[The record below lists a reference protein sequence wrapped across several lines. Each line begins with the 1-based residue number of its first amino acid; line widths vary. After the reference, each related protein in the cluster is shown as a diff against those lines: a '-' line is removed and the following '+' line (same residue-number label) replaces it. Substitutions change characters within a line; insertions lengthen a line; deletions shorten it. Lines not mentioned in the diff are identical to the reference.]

1 MSTVS
6 PRLRRWWIALLLLS
20 TLLALYT
27 LAGFYGVPRLARSV
41 AVAEVE
47 KLGRRLEIGE
57 IRFNPFSFETQIAAL
72 RMTEADGVPLL
83 GFESLYVNLDAAA
96 SIVERGAVLQELH
109 WRAPDVALVVEKDG
123 SINLAK
129 LAPPSTEPAPPKDEH
144 ATLPRL
150 RIARLRI
157 ERGRVGIEDR
167 SRPEPFSLA
176 LTPIEFTL
184 NDFRT
189 DLGHENVYAFSGTA
203 TTGEQLEWTGDF
215 TVQPLGSRGSF
226 ALRNLQAATLAG
238 YLQDLLP
245 MRLVSGVAETAGEYR
260 LSLDPA
266 LALDVHLPSV
276 TLRDWAIAERR
287 SQASTAPLAVRELAV
302 QDVQVSLA
310 KREVAVQ
317 RLAVKGLRADL
328 RREADNSLNLSRLF
342 ASPSKGAPP
351 AAAEHAPV
359 AAGATSVPS
368 AWRVSLA
375 QLSLEDAAV
384 AAEDRTVTPAVRL
397 ALQPI
402 TLGVTGISTD
412 LSAPVQIRASL
423 GIQQGG
429 RLRVEGPLQA
439 VPLKAQLK
447 LDAKDIDLSLVQ
459 PYLAGLT
466 GVVLTSARA
475 GVKGALDLAQPVD
488 APMRIAFSGEASVAQ
503 LQVQDASTRQDLL
516 TWRDLNIAGIEYRQA
531 PDRLNITQVSLLQP
545 YAKVVIGADRV
556 LNITRALAAPGS
568 PPVVAVE
575 AAPAVAPSSAK
586 KQQDAAATMAVKVKT
601 IRVEGGSLAFT
612 DLSIDPQFS
621 AAIMDLKGSIDG
633 LTTDPAKS
641 AKIDLR
647 GKVDEFAPV
656 LIQGRMNPLAFDR
669 HTDVALSFRN
679 MDLIRFNPY
688 SGRFAGYNIT
698 KGKLT
703 TELKYKIVDRA
714 LEAEHHVVI
723 DQLEFGEATGSKD
736 AVPLPVKLAV
746 ALLKDRHGVIAL
758 GLPVRGNLD
767 DPTFRVGPLVWKVLV
782 NLLTK
787 AVTAP
792 FSALAS
798 LFGGGEELAYVEF
811 APGSAALSEAQA
823 IKLGSLQKALIER
836 PALRLDVPY
845 ALADAEDGA
854 VLAGA
859 ELERRLQAK
868 MPAPA
873 ESSAEQQ
880 QKQRL
885 RGLEALYQEL
895 LGQNPTYPPDTA
907 EDENAERAA
916 KIAWLEQALTPKLAP
931 GEAGLEALAA
941 ERARAVQALLLAS
954 PDIAPERLFLTS
966 RRAATLSPSGLVRME
981 LGLQ

>member
-6 PRLRRWWIALLLLS
+6 TRSRRWWIALLVIVVLGAVY
-20 TLLALYT
+20 ALG
-27 LAGFYGVPRLARSV
+27 GFYGVPRLARSV

-57 IRFNPFSFETQIAAL
+57 IRFNPFTFETQIAAL
-72 RMTEADGVPLL
+72 RMTEADGAPLL

-96 SIVERGAVLQELH
+96 SIIERGAVLQELT
-109 WRAPDVALVVEKDG
+109 WAAPDVALVVEKDG

-129 LAPPSTEPAPPKDEH
+129 LAPPSTEPAPPKDEQ
-144 ATLPRL
+144 ATLPHL
-150 RIARLRI
+150 RIAVLRI
-157 ERGRVGIEDR
+157 ERGRVGVEDR
-167 SRPEPFSLA
+167 SRPEPFALA

-266 LALDVHLPSV
+266 LSLDLHLPAVS
-276 TLRDWAIAERR
+276 LRDWAIAERGR
-287 SQASTAPLAVRELAV
+287 ESKTSPLAVSEIAVRE
-302 QDVQVSLA
+302 VQVSLA

-317 RLAVKGLRADL
+317 GLAVKGLRADL
-328 RREADNSLNLSRLF
+328 RREADGSLNLSRLF
-342 ASPSKGAPP
+342 ASSAQVAVAKPAPVEVSAAPAPP
-351 AAAEHAPV
+351 P
-359 AAGATSVPS
+359 
-368 AWRVSLA
+368 WRVSLA
-375 QLSLEDAAV
+375 QLVLEDAVV
-384 AAEDRTVTPAVRL
+384 AAEDRTVTPAVQL
-397 ALQPI
+397 ALKPI
-402 TLGVTGISTD
+402 NVSVAGISTD
-412 LSAPVQIRASL
+412 LAAPVQISASL
-423 GIQQGG
+423 GINQGG
-429 RLRVEGPLQA
+429 RLRVDGALHPQ
-439 VPLKAQLK
+439 PLKTQLK
-447 LDAKDIDLSLVQ
+447 LEAKEIDLSIVQ

-466 GVVLTSARA
+466 GVVMKSARL
-475 GVKGALDLAQPVD
+475 GVKGALDLAQPAD
-488 APMRIAFSGEASVAQ
+488 APMRVGFSGEASVAQ
-503 LQVQDASTRQDLL
+503 LQVQEGSTKQDLL
-516 TWRDLNIAGIEYRQA
+516 SWRDLKLGGIEYRQT
-531 PDRLNITQVSLLQP
+531 PDRLDIAQISLLQP
-545 YAKVVIGADRV
+545 YAKVVIGPDRE
-556 LNITRALAAPGS
+556 LNISRALVAPGGQKAAE
-568 PPVVAVE
+568 PKVAVRSTKQE
-575 AAPAVAPSSAK
+575 KSAPP
-586 KQQDAAATMAVKVKT
+586 MAVQVKT
-601 IRVEGGSLAFT
+601 IRVERGLLSFT

-621 AAIMDLKGSIDG
+621 AGIMELRGSIVG
-633 LTTDPAKS
+633 LSTDPAKS
-641 AKIDLR
+641 AKIDLQGR
-647 GKVDEFAPV
+647 VDEFAPV
-656 LIQGRMNPLAFDR
+656 LIQGTMNPLAFDR

-703 TELKYKIVDRA
+703 TELKYRIVDRA
-714 LEAEHHVVI
+714 LEAEHHVIV

-746 ALLKDRHGVIAL
+746 ALLKDRHGVIDL

-767 DPTFRVGPLVWKVLV
+767 DPTFKVGPLVWKVLV

-811 APGSAALSEAQA
+811 APGSAALSEAEST
-823 IKLGSLQKALIER
+823 KLGSLQKALIER
-836 PALRLDVPY
+836 PALKLDVPY
-845 ALADAEDGA
+845 ALSDAEDGA
-854 VLAGA
+854 VLART
-859 ELERRLQAK
+859 ELERRLQPK
-868 MPAPA
+868 TPVPA
-873 ESSAEQQ
+873 ELTPEQQ
-880 QKQRL
+880 QKLRL
-885 RGLEALYQEL
+885 RALEALHQEL
-895 LGQNPTYPPDTA
+895 LGKKPTYPPEAAADK
-907 EDENAERAA
+907 NAERAA
-916 KIAWLEQALTPKLAP
+916 QIAWLEQALRPKLAP

-941 ERARAVQALLLAS
+941 ERARAVQKLLLAS

-966 RRAATLSPSGLVRME
+966 RRAARLSEAGQVRME

>member
-1 MSTVS
+1 MPTASS
-6 PRLRRWWIALLLLS
+6 RSRRWWIALLV
-20 TLLALYT
+20 LAVLGASYT
-27 LAGFYGVPRLARSV
+27 LGGFYGVPRLARSV

-57 IRFNPFSFETQIAAL
+57 IRFNPFTFETQIAAL
-72 RMTEADGVPLL
+72 RMTEADGAPLL
-83 GFESLYVNLDAAA
+83 GFESLYLNLDAAA
-96 SIVERGAVLQELH
+96 SILERGAVLQELR
-109 WRAPDVALVVEKDG
+109 WVAPDLALVVEKDG

-129 LAPPSTEPAPPKDEH
+129 LAPPSTEPPPTQDEPAAP
-144 ATLPRL
+144 PRL
-150 RIARLRI
+150 RIAILKI
-157 ERGRVGIEDR
+157 ERGRVGVEDR
-167 SRPEPFSLA
+167 SRPQPFTLA

-238 YLQDLLP
+238 YLQDQLP

-266 LALDVHLPSV
+266 LSLDLHLPAV
-276 TLRDWAIAERR
+276 TLRDWAVTERGLE
-287 SQASTAPLAVRELAV
+287 SAKPPLALREIAVRE
-302 QDVQVSLA
+302 VQVSLA

-317 RLAVKGLRADL
+317 AVSVKGLRADL
-328 RREADNSLNLSRLF
+328 RREADGSLNLSQLF
-342 ASPSKGAPP
+342 ASAAPP
-351 AAAEHAPV
+351 AQAKAKPVEASAEPAP
-359 AAGATSVPS
+359 SP
-368 AWRVSLA
+368 WRVSLA
-375 QLSLEDAAV
+375 QFALDDAAV
-384 AAEDRTVTPAVRL
+384 LAEDRTVTPAVQL
-397 ALQPI
+397 ALNPI
-402 TLGVTGISTD
+402 DVGVSGISTD
-412 LSAPVQIRASL
+412 LAAPLQISANL
-423 GIQQGG
+423 GVNGGG
-429 RLRVEGPLQA
+429 RLRVDGPLQPQ
-439 VPLKAQLK
+439 PLKTQLK
-447 LDAKDIDLSLVQ
+447 LDAKNIDLSILQ

-466 GVVLTSARA
+466 GVVLKSARL
-475 GVKGALDLAQPVD
+475 GVHGALDLAQPAD
-488 APMRIAFSGEASVAQ
+488 APMRIGFSGEASVAQ
-503 LQVQDASTRQDLL
+503 LQVQEGNTKQDLL
-516 TWRDLNIAGIEYRQA
+516 SWRDLKIGGIEYRQA
-531 PDRLNITQVSLLQP
+531 PERLDIAQISLLQP
-545 YAKVVIGADRV
+545 YAKVVIGPDRE
-556 LNITRALAAPGS
+556 LNITRALAAPGGQKEAE
-568 PPVVAVE
+568 PKVAVRSTKQE
-575 AAPAVAPSSAK
+575 KAAPP
-586 KQQDAAATMAVKVKT
+586 MAVKVKT
-601 IRVEGGSLAFT
+601 LKIDRGLLSFS

-621 AAIMDLKGSIDG
+621 AGIMDLKGSIVG
-633 LTTDPAKS
+633 LSNDAARS

-656 LIQGRMNPLAFDR
+656 LIQGTMNPLAFDR

-703 TELKYKIVDRA
+703 TELKYTIVDRA
-714 LEAEHHVVI
+714 LVAEHHVVV

-746 ALLKDRHGVIAL
+746 ALLKDRHGVIDL

-811 APGSAALSEAQA
+811 APGSATLSEAEA
-823 IKLGSLQKALIER
+823 TKLGSLQKALIER
-836 PALRLDVPY
+836 PALKLDVPY
-845 ALADAEDGA
+845 ALSDAEDGA
-854 VLAGA
+854 VLGRA
-859 ELERRLQAK
+859 ELERRLQPK
-868 MPAPA
+868 TPAPA
-873 ESSAEQQ
+873 ELTPEQQ
-880 QKQRL
+880 QKLRL
-885 RGLEALYQEL
+885 RALEALHLEL
-895 LGQNPTYPPDTA
+895 HGQKAVYPPETA
-907 EDENAERAA
+907 ADKNSERAA
-916 KIAWLEQALTPKLAP
+916 QIAWLEQAVAPRLAP
-931 GEAGLEALAA
+931 NEAALEALAA
-941 ERARAVQALLLAS
+941 ERARAVQMLLLAS

-966 RRAATLSPSGLVRME
+966 RRAATLSESGQVRME